1 MDRSMLES
9 AAVCIVCVA
18 IFFVA
23 NLLNLNWLNRQ
34 YSQST
39 PQVIKLDRLPF
50 RFSLRTLLIAT
61 TLMAVVLGLGVWLA
75 R

>member
-1 MDRSMLES
+1 MDRSLLES
-9 AAVCIVCVA
+9 AAVCIVCVV

-39 PQVIKLDRLPF
+39 PRVIKLDRLPF
-50 RFSLRTLLIAT
+50 RFSIRTLLIAT
-61 TLMAVVLGLGVWLA
+61 TLVAVVLGLAVWA
-75 R
+75 GR